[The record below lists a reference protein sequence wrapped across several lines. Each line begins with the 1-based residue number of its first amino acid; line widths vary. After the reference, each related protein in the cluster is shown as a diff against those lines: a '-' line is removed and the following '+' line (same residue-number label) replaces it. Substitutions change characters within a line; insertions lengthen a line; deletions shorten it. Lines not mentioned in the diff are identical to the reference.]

1 MQQIQHNSRIIAAAA
16 CEEQS
21 NDLHIVPASFYR
33 ESRERDGTYG
43 KVVEKPG
50 YRKADTS
57 YSSKALFQVL
67 MMAGLS
73 AFTKQ
78 TIHHAACWTQN
89 SELRT
94 EQLRQRW
101 SRPTTAPMSHGLK
114 VRIQHRCR
122 PLCDHQTDQT

>member
-1 MQQIQHNSRIIAAAA
+1 MIAAAA
-16 CEEQS
+16 YEEQS
-21 NDLHIVPASFYR
+21 NDLHNVPASFYS

-73 AFTKQ
+73 AVQ
-78 TIHHAACWTQN
+78 TH
-89 SELRT
+89 
-94 EQLRQRW
+94 
-101 SRPTTAPMSHGLK
+101 
-114 VRIQHRCR
+114 
-122 PLCDHQTDQT
+122 